1 MASMILVSWRDIPA
15 QVIVKQGRKTAKVM
29 LSERFQHAID
39 RSAMRAGKGG
49 SDAYMEDWKR
59 SPPSPCGSELQEEAE
74 AQAQRI
80 EAAYSDEDLKLL
92 IRQKGLADTPDAV

>member
-15 QVIVKQGRKTAKVM
+15 QVIVKQGRRTAKVM

-49 SDAYMEDWKR
+49 SEAYMEDWKR
-59 SPPSPCGSELQEEAE
+59 SSPSPCGNDLQEEAE
-74 AQAQRI
+74 AEAQRI
-80 EAAYSDEDLKLL
+80 EAAYSDDALKQL
-92 IRQKGLADTPDAV
+92 IRQKGLANTP